1 MELMMALP
9 LSLFIALL
17 ITENYGYG
25 YWMISRPVFAGP
37 LIGLIMGDFPTGLF
51 VGGTVEFDVHGSFA
65 HWWQRP
71 SECPDCWHSVNGIR
85 YYKRWES

>member
-9 LSLFIALL
+9 FSLFIALL

-37 LIGLIMGDFPTGLF
+37 LIGLIMGDLPTGLF
-51 VGGTVEFDVHGSFA
+51 V
-65 HWWQRP
+65 
-71 SECPDCWHSVNGIR
+71 
-85 YYKRWES
+85 

>member
-37 LIGLIMGDFPTGLF
+37 LTGLSWAIF
-51 VGGTVEFDVHGSFA
+51 LQVSLLEVL
-65 HWWQRP
+65 
-71 SECPDCWHSVNGIR
+71 
-85 YYKRWES
+85 